1 MNKNLNYISDEELER
16 LISQVEQ
23 EELVAA
29 PPDLLENILN
39 AEPEL
44 SHLMCCEATY
54 VLEEEAK
61 QIPNACFAKG
71 KITEVPEAL
80 TAQSTVKRMSAAGKK
95 EFYAYCFRVITSVAA
110 AVVLVFLLP
119 ELTEQ
124 MNLNRMLSRG
134 YSDNSMNEQGM
145 LSSEN
150 VDMSLWRKDEEIEG
164 NAAQGRWQMA
174 GNTIPSKAEVTEG
187 NTTSNKEEVIEGK
200 RVPSKTTVTAG
211 EVVPSK
217 AEIVDRKTV
226 PSKEAVLK
234 DTGFIEKVINST
246 GWFNKES
253 DIN

>member
-1 MNKNLNYISDEELER
+1 MSENLNYISDEELER
-16 LISQVEQ
+16 LINQVEK

-39 AEPEL
+39 AEPEF
-44 SHLMCCEATY
+44 SHLMCCEAIY
-54 VLEEEAK
+54 VSEEEAK
-61 QIPNACFAKG
+61 QIPNACFAKR
-71 KITEVPEAL
+71 KITEVPEVL

-124 MNLNRMLSRG
+124 MNLNRMLFRG

-145 LSSEN
+145 LNSEN
-150 VDMSLWRKDEEIEG
+150 VDMSLWRKEEEIRG
-164 NAAQGRWQMA
+164 NAMQYRWQTA
-174 GNTIPSKAEVTEG
+174 RKIISSKAEVTEG
-187 NTTSNKEEVIEGK
+187 KK
-200 RVPSKTTVTAG
+200 VPSKTEVTAN
-211 EVVPSK
+211 EVIPSK
-217 AEIVDRKTV
+217 AEIVNGKTV
-226 PSKEAVLK
+226 PSKEAMLQ

-253 DIN
+253 DTN

>member
-1 MNKNLNYISDEELER
+1 MNKNLNYISDEELEH

-44 SHLMCCEATY
+44 SHLMCCEVTY
-54 VLEEEAK
+54 VSKEEAK
-61 QIPNACFAKG
+61 QIPNACFAKR

-80 TAQSTVKRMSAAGKK
+80 TAQSTVQRMSAAGKK

-174 GNTIPSKAEVTEG
+174 GTTIPSKAEVTEG
-187 NTTSNKEEVIEGK
+187 NTMPSKAEVTEGK
-200 RVPSKTTVTAG
+200 TVPSKTEVTAG
-211 EVVPSK
+211 KAVPSK
-217 AEIVDRKTV
+217 AEVVEGKRPLT
-226 PSKEAVLK
+226 KEDVLN
-234 DTGFIEKVINST
+234 DTGFIVPQKVHSLQENPQQR
-246 GWFNKES
+246 
-253 DIN
+253 